1 MRRQNTRVCM
11 LTRLTE
17 FFCLFTL
24 LVLPW
29 FATSATAATTHYVNA
44 NSGLNTN
51 DGLSL
56 ATAKKTIQA
65 AIGTAAAGDLID
77 VAPGLYQENVSI
89 PISLTLQGA
98 KAGIDPHRAGSTGP
112 IPAARNPADPATESI
127 IDGNSAGIPV
137 SFGANNCVL
146 DGFTVKNGNGMGIFM
161 PGNFGSLTIVN
172 NIITGNVIGISA
184 NCNTPCL
191 IQHNLFDSNNAP
203 GSAGGAGIYTD
214 SITQDLTIDANEFR
228 NHTVNNPSI
237 FAATLQRTHINL
249 TYAHNYLHDN
259 AYGVFS
265 QAIDGALF
273 AENEIST
280 NGNSNGLTLG
290 GGCDNILIANNKLDN
305 NLAGVRIVDFVFFL
319 YYPNPDFGPNGNVTI
334 QQNSFANC
342 TLGVRIGANPD
353 PANYALGTAYYGN
366 VPASENWWGNSS
378 GPANASNPSG
388 TGSPVSDLVT
398 FVPWLIDGTN
408 STAAIGFHPN
418 LLPSISSVSPT
429 VAFAGS
435 TNAIVT
441 VTGTNFVPDVT
452 KLTWNGAQRLTS
464 VNSSTSASMFLPSS
478 DTAAAATAKI
488 QAVNTWTGGGF
499 SNVIMYSVL
508 PALPVI
514 QSAATAQ
521 PNPAT
526 VGQNVTLSIAATDP
540 ASLPLA
546 YTWDF
551 GDGTAGTGGNVI
563 HAYDT
568 AGTFTATVTITNGGS
583 SSTSSVIV
591 IVTISG
597 SITPPAEP
605 LTITKQRLR
614 AANPST
620 GKDTVQLT
628 GRFMLPTGT
637 TSLAGMLTFSV
648 GNVSKNFTLTSSG
661 SGRATGGTLRLRAP
675 MKRKMI
681 TSLQATFQGTLKGDF
696 LAELV
701 RAGYTP
707 GANGPIALAA
717 QIVIRGQPYAANVT
731 FNLKASTHG
740 TIGK

>member
-1 MRRQNTRVCM
+1 M
-11 LTRLTE
+11 LTRVSSFIFSLTI
-17 FFCLFTL
+17 LI
-24 LVLPW
+24 LPM
-29 FATSATAATTHYVNA
+29 FATAAGAATTRYVNA

-51 DGLSL
+51 DGLSP
-56 ATAKKTIQA
+56 ATPKKTIQA
-65 AIGTAAAGDLID
+65 AIGTAVAGDTIV

-89 PISLTLQGA
+89 SVALTLQGA
-98 KAGIDPHRAGSTGP
+98 KVGVDPHRAGISGP
-112 IPAARNPADPATESI
+112 NPASRNPADPSTESI
-127 IDGNSAGIPV
+127 IDGNSTGIPV

-146 DGFTVKNGNGMGIFM
+146 DGFTVKNGNGLGIFM
-161 PGNFGSLTIVN
+161 PGNFGNLTIVN

-184 NCNTPCL
+184 NCNAPCL

-214 SITQDLTIDANEFR
+214 SITQDLTIDSNEFR

-249 TYAHNYLHDN
+249 TYTHNYLHDN
-259 AYGVFS
+259 AYGVFT
-265 QAIDGALF
+265 QAIDGGLF
-273 AENEIST
+273 GENEIST

-290 GGCDNILIANNKLDN
+290 GGCNNILIANNKLDN
-305 NLAGVRIVDFVFFL
+305 NLAGVRIVDFVFP

-353 PANYALGTAYYGN
+353 PANYSLGTAYYGN

-378 GPANASNPSG
+378 GPANGSNPSG

-408 STAAIGFHPN
+408 TTAAIGFHPN
-418 LLPSISSVSPT
+418 LLPSIAT
-429 VAFAGS
+429 VNPAAATAGS
-435 TNAIVT
+435 TNVIVT

-452 KLTWNGAQRLTS
+452 KLTWNGAERLTS

-478 DTAAAATAKI
+478 DTAVAATAKI

-526 VGQNVTLSIAATDP
+526 VGQNVTLSVSASDP
-540 ASLPLA
+540 ASLPLT

-551 GDGTAGTGGNVI
+551 GDGTAGTGASVI
-563 HAYDT
+563 HAYST
-568 AGTFTATVTITNGGS
+568 AGAFTAAVTVANGGS
-583 SSTSSVIV
+583 SSTSSVIE
-591 IVTISG
+591 IVTVSG
-597 SITPPAEP
+597 TITPPSEP
-605 LTITKQRLR
+605 MTITKQRLK

-628 GRFMLPTGT
+628 GSFTLPTGT

-648 GNVSKNFTLTSSG
+648 GGVSQNFTLASSG
-661 SGRATGGTLRLRAP
+661 SGRATGGTFRLKAP
-675 MKRKMI
+675 MKRRVI

-707 GANGPIALAA
+707 GTNGPIVLAA
-717 QIVIRGQPYAANVT
+717 QIVFAGQTYAANVT
-731 FNLKASTHG
+731 FTLKSTAHG
-740 TIGK
+740 VTGK